1 MHFNFE
7 LSSGPGQV
15 ETVEVR
21 SAPASPPIEALLV
34 DQRARTFAQDRAR
47 RTYEALVEA
56 AAEAFME
63 NGYDATGSPDI
74 AARAGVAVGTFYRYF
89 DDKKQAFLEVCRRNL
104 ALGYS
109 RILERLTPERFGGKA
124 RHATI
129 AEAID
134 ILLEHVSM
142 HPRMHRV
149 FVEMSMRDPDVAQ
162 LRQAFDDASRAR
174 LTKLCELIATR
185 QAVPDPEATAW
196 VIYTAAVECAS
207 AVAGLHGPMTID
219 VTRAKEALSRVIERA
234 LFDS

>member
-7 LSSGPGQV
+7 LGSARRQG

-21 SAPASPPIEALLV
+21 SSPPPIEALLV
-34 DQRARTFAQDRAR
+34 DQRARTFSQDRAR

-56 AAEAFME
+56 AAASFME
-63 NGYDATGSPDI
+63 NGYDATGSPEI

-89 DDKKQAFLEVCRRNL
+89 DDKKQAVLEVCRRNL
-104 ALGYS
+104 ALGYH
-109 RILERLTPERFGGKA
+109 RILERLTPERFSGKG
-124 RHATI
+124 RHTTI

-142 HPRMHRV
+142 YPRMHRV
-149 FVEMSMRDPDVAQ
+149 FVGMSLRDPDVAE
-162 LRQAFDDASRAR
+162 LRHAFDDASRAR
-174 LTKLCELIATR
+174 LTKLCELVATR

-207 AVAGLHGPMTID
+207 AVAGLHGTMTID
-219 VTRAKEALSRVIERA
+219 VTRAKLALSRVIERA
-234 LFDS
+234 LFDG